1 MDIIEVLKEL
11 NVLNQDELDYI
22 QGILL
27 SEPAPK
33 TAKQLASIVREAQK
47 YVKNQKK
54 T

>member
-11 NVLNQDELDYI
+11 NVLDEDGLSYVE
-22 QGILL
+22 GILR
-27 SEPAPK
+27 SEPPPK
-33 TAKQLASIVREAQK
+33 TAKELASIVKEAQK

>member
-1 MDIIEVLKEL
+1 MDILEVLKEL
-11 NVLNQDELDYI
+11 NFLNQQELDYI

-33 TAKQLASIVREAQK
+33 TAKDLASIVREAQN
-47 YVKNQKK
+47 YAKNQKK